1 MDRRRPLLVNQGE
14 FATDEALREAGA
26 ALGYGVHAKVRV
38 ADALS
43 IDRSGLSDEEYSC
56 ALRSH
61 FDWLVT
67 DLATTVPEF
76 AVEFDGASHGKAIV
90 RHQDRLK
97 DAICERLGLP
107 LLRVDR
113 SGLRPTIRRTVIW
126 YLVESWSIWRGFI
139 EAQEKGII
147 PLDEIFEPWMVIDA
161 VDEQGNIRWRDMAA
175 PTRILVER
183 LWGAGKVASPGPS
196 YVYRSGRPHDPD
208 HAEAY
213 AWVRTKNGSVIVGHA
228 RIRAYSFP
236 AVLDFDL
243 ADDLAHLE
251 LGGRIARWTE
261 GDESVLQDPS
271 TLPSFG
277 MDWSGGGYMDGPI
290 DIPVA

>member
-1 MDRRRPLLVNQGE
+1 MDRRRPLLVNEGE
-14 FATDEALREAGA
+14 FKTDEALREAAA

-43 IDRSGLSDEEYSC
+43 IDRSGLTDDQYGY

-67 DLATTVPEF
+67 DLETTVPEF
-76 AVEFDGASHGKAIV
+76 AVEFDGESHDDARVKHRDG
-90 RHQDRLK
+90 LK

-107 LLRVDR
+107 VLRVDR

-126 YLVESWSIWRGFI
+126 YLVESWSIWCAFTN
-139 EAQEKGII
+139 AQDDGII
-147 PLDEIFEPWMVIDA
+147 PVDEIFEPWMVIDA
-161 VDEQGNIRWRDMAA
+161 VDERGNIRWRDMAA
-175 PTRILVER
+175 PTRVFAQR
-183 LWGAGKVASPGPS
+183 LWESGALMDPGPS
-196 YVYRSGRPHDPD
+196 SVHRVGHQDDPD

-213 AWVRTKNGSVIVGHA
+213 AWVNTTDGHVVVGHA

-243 ADDLAHLE
+243 AEDLAHLE
-251 LGGRIARWTE
+251 LGGRLARWTE
-261 GDESVLQDPS
+261 GDASVLQDPGA
-271 TLPSFG
+271 LPTFG
-277 MDWSGGGYMDGPI
+277 MDWGGATFVRGPMDLP
-290 DIPVA
+290 AA